1 MVMEVLSSPG
11 KISMSDRCFARISGF
26 IQSNFGIKLP
36 EVKKTMVESR
46 LQKRLRVLGL
56 RSFDEYGDFVFSP
69 EGMSEELTHMVDL
82 ITTNKTDFFR
92 EPSHFQYLYN
102 TVVPELIK
110 TSGAGMRKPLR
121 VWSAGCSSGE
131 EPYSL
136 AMVLSEYAAQKPGFD
151 FNILGTDISVRILEK
166 ALNGIYREEVAEP
179 VPLPMRKK
187 YLLRSTSREEPLV
200 RIKPAL
206 RSKVRFKRLNL
217 MAPHPETGIL
227 MDIIFCRNVIIYF
240 ERVVQEEIVHK
251 LCRRLVGGGFLFLG
265 HSETLHGM
273 SLPLRVVAPMVYR
286 KEL

>member
-11 KISMSDRCFARISGF
+11 KISMSNRCFARISGF

-36 EVKKTMVESR
+36 EVKRTMVESR

-69 EGMSEELTHMVDL
+69 EGISEELTHMVDL

-92 EPSHFQYLYN
+92 EPSHFNYLYN
-102 TVVPELIK
+102 SVVPELIK
-110 TSGAGMRKPLR
+110 KSGAGMRKPLR

-136 AMVLSEYAAQKPGFD
+136 AMVLSEYAARNPGFD

-166 ALNGIYREEVAEP
+166 ALKGIYREEVAEP
-179 VPLPMRKK
+179 VPQPMRKK
-187 YLLRSTSREEPLV
+187 YLLRSRSREETLV

-206 RSKVRFKRLNL
+206 RSKVRFRRLNL
-217 MAPHPETGIL
+217 MDPDPETRTP

-240 ERVVQEEIVHK
+240 ERAVQEEIVRK
-251 LCRRLVGGGFLFLG
+251 LCRRLEEGGFLFLG